1 MMDNMEAVKLAAII
15 AAVAAVIY
23 LVKKKGAAGA
33 AGAAVGGAIVDAAGG
48 VATGILDGVSTA
60 IGIPTTSETLT
71 DTNECRA
78 YMDENGIWSSLGKCG
93 APAFMR
99 AVDFWPAVSWM
110 PADTEPRRSTSAF
123 DRQM

>member
-1 MMDNMEAVKLAAII
+1 MDNMEAVKLAAII

-23 LVKKKGAAGA
+23 MVKKKGAAA
-33 AGAAVGGAIVDAAGG
+33 DVGAAVGGAIVDAAGG

-71 DTNECRA
+71 DTNECRS
-78 YMDENGIWSSLGKCG
+78 YMDANGIWSSLGKCG

-110 PADTEPRRSTSAF
+110 PADTEPRRSTSMF
-123 DRQM
+123 DRQL